1 MKAIVMAGGEGTR
14 LRPLTC
20 AVPKPMVPLLDKPM
34 LEYAVEHLLRF
45 GVTDMAFTLGY
56 KPAVI
61 TDWFADHTPSG
72 ARVEFFIEDT
82 PLGTAGSVKNAS
94 AFVDGTCLVFSGDAL
109 TDIDISA
116 AAKYHKRNR
125 ASATIVL
132 KRMGNPLEYVV
143 VISGEDGGVE
153 RFDAAGPADLRLRRR
168 RVLVRRGQ
176 YRGVYQSPRGYA
188 EGFGQREDY
197 RQKRRRH
204 LGRRRRRHQ

>member
-45 GVTDMAFTLGY
+45 GVTDIAFTLGY

-94 AFVDGTCLVFSGDAL
+94 AFVDGTFLVFSGDAL

-116 AAKYHKRNR
+116 AAEYHKRNR

-132 KRMGNPLEYVV
+132 KRMGNPLEYGV

-153 RFDAAGPADLRLRRR
+153 RFVEKPGWEDVFSDAINTGIYILEPQVLDLIPKTPGSTLPKTCFR
-168 RVLVRRGQ
+168 
-176 YRGVYQSPRGYA
+176 
-188 EGFGQREDY
+188 
-197 RQKRRRH
+197 
-204 LGRRRRRHQ
+204 